1 MSTEKEFEGKTITD
15 ATIEACKELGITRD
29 ELEFDVVEEGSTG
42 VLGIGG
48 RNAVIKV
55 KISDDYTN
63 QNATDSTKEERTDEV
78 KEASATNVDI
88 DKGEIEDIFKKI
100 VNHFVEENNISSELN
115 ENNILLKMNSEADL
129 GFLIG
134 KKGDMIKNL
143 EFLLSR
149 IASKKN
155 SQSVMVSIDINGFRE
170 KKDAQLKEKVKSL
183 IDKVISI
190 NRPLSLNPMNSYER
204 RICYLVIE
212 ENSEVT
218 YKTKEQGHLKK
229 ITILPKNMNTNLS

>member
-1 MSTEKEFEGKTITD
+1 MSTEKEFERKTITD

-63 QNATDSTKEERTDEV
+63 QTATDSTKEERTDEA

-115 ENNILLKMNSEADL
+115 ENN
-129 GFLIG
+129 
-134 KKGDMIKNL
+134 
-143 EFLLSR
+143 
-149 IASKKN
+149 
-155 SQSVMVSIDINGFRE
+155 
-170 KKDAQLKEKVKSL
+170 VKS
-183 IDKVISI
+183 K
-190 NRPLSLNPMNSYER
+190 M
-204 RICYLVIE
+204 E
-212 ENSEVT
+212 ED
-218 YKTKEQGHLKK
+218 
-229 ITILPKNMNTNLS
+229 